1 MCRGADQMRVFE
13 QFQQTCING
22 VDVDELLAIARS
34 ASCGFESCQAHKMAD
49 PTASDGVYPITSA
62 DGTSCERERAD
73 SLGLAWLPLHY
84 LESLELRTAL
94 LFVPTD
100 MAFCD
105 MTTSG
110 GGWELVL
117 RASSSASVFTCVY
130 LYAPSSQ

>member
-94 LFVPTD
+94 VVR
-100 MAFCD
+100 
-105 MTTSG
+105 SNRHG
-110 GGWELVL
+110 VL
-117 RASSSASVFTCVY
+117 RYDDIRRWLGAGAEGILVRERFYLCV
-130 LYAPSSQ
+130 PVCPV

>member
-73 SLGLAWLPLHY
+73 SLGLAWLGFLSII
-84 LESLELRTAL
+84 LNL
-94 LFVPTD
+94 L
-100 MAFCD
+100 
-105 MTTSG
+105 
-110 GGWELVL
+110 
-117 RASSSASVFTCVY
+117 SSEPRCCSFQQTWRSAI
-130 LYAPSSQ
+130 